1 MTAPAT
7 LSPNLMPSLRQLV
20 RGLELLFWALPLAL
34 LVSVQE
40 IMAPAWESWG
50 VMPLILSMG
59 MLWFGVSRLR
69 QFQPKEQ
76 IWQSAV
82 RITEVL
88 ALLMAGL
95 VPFLH
100 WIQALPELSASG
112 YSAGQKHIIYST
124 IIFCTA
130 SIMFL
135 LNLNHLLTR
144 LGAILPDP
152 ILRADIKL
160 FVMLNFILFFPML
173 AAMWCCRLSNELY
186 SLLYYKAP
194 GLAESFGNAVG
205 LEELLRGVV
214 LWIAILIIA
223 TTMTMIWKAKEAV
236 LNGVFSLQP
245 AFPSEDED
253 EETRIVPVAATD
265 AEGAPDN
272 PVDPSLN

>member
-1 MTAPAT
+1 MTETVP

-20 RGLELLFWALPLAL
+20 RGLELLFWALPIAL
-34 LVSVQE
+34 LVCVQE

-50 VMPLILSMG
+50 IMPLILSTG
-59 MLWFGVSRLR
+59 TLWFGVSRLR

-82 RITEVL
+82 RLTEVL

-100 WIQALPELSASG
+100 WIQVLPELSASG
-112 YSAGQKHIIYST
+112 YSVGQKHIIYST

-130 SIMFL
+130 SIMFV

-152 ILRADIKL
+152 VLRADIKL
-160 FVMLNFILFFPML
+160 FVMMNFILFFPML

-186 SLLYYKAP
+186 SVLYYKAP

-205 LEELLRGVV
+205 LQELLQEVV

-245 AFPSEDED
+245 ALPSEDED
-253 EETRIVPVAATD
+253 EETRIVPVVVTD
-265 AEGAPDN
+265 AEGAAEK

>member
-1 MTAPAT
+1 MTETAP

-20 RGLELLFWALPLAL
+20 RGLELLFWALPIAL
-34 LVSVQE
+34 LVCVQE
-40 IMAPAWESWG
+40 ILAPAWESWG
-50 VMPLILSMG
+50 IMPLILSTG
-59 MLWFGVSRLR
+59 TLWFGVSRLR
-69 QFQPKEQ
+69 QFHPKEQ

-82 RITEVL
+82 RLTEVL
-88 ALLMAGL
+88 ALLMVGL

-130 SIMFL
+130 SIMFV

-152 ILRADIKL
+152 VLRADIKL
-160 FVMLNFILFFPML
+160 FVMMNFILFFPML

-186 SLLYYKAP
+186 SVLYYKAP

-205 LEELLRGVV
+205 LQELLQGVV

-245 AFPSEDED
+245 ALPSEDED
-253 EETRIVPVAATD
+253 EETRIVPVVVTD
-265 AEGAPDN
+265 AEGAAEK